1 MKIEEIEFI
10 YVTIVIVKIRH
21 INTCSE
27 TCCLIKII
35 FRNDK
40 FRSKKQNYM
49 PVKMV
54 LKSSLTVTL
63 PITDIFQKNIETL
76 TEKKYNS
83 YNHV

>member
-1 MKIEEIEFI
+1 
-10 YVTIVIVKIRH
+10 
-21 INTCSE
+21 
-27 TCCLIKII
+27 
-35 FRNDK
+35 
-40 FRSKKQNYM
+40 M